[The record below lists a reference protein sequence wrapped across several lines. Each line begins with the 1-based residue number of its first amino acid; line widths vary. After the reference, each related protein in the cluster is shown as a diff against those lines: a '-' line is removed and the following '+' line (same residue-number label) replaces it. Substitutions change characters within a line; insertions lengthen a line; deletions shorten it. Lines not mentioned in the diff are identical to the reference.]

1 MKLYTIPEALT
12 FLAEEYGANRM
23 PTSQETLRRAIRT
36 GDLLVQ
42 EEGDP
47 GRKGY
52 TISEA
57 DLRLIGDS
65 LVKLVCDFAHSQ
77 ILQAPLVRFT
87 GSGNETGVH
96 HHHLVNSLVSIH
108 C

>member
-57 DLRLIGDS
+57 DLRTYARNRLSRMDRRSTAPVKVSVILKKHCPKPPLIK
-65 LVKLVCDFAHSQ
+65 KL
-77 ILQAPLVRFT
+77 
-87 GSGNETGVH
+87 
-96 HHHLVNSLVSIH
+96 NSSMNCMLSS
-108 C
+108 